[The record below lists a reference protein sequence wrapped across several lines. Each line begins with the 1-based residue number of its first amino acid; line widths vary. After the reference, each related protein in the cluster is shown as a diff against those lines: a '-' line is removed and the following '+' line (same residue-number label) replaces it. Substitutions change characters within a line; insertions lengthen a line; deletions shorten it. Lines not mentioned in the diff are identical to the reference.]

1 MSIRV
6 MSKVW
11 ESYPGGGSELLALL
25 ALADWSDDNG
35 RCYPSM
41 ASISKKV
48 RLKPRQAQRVVHQ
61 LIEAGF
67 VSVIGNEFGGK
78 PGATRQYRINLHS
91 LTGVAHDTGVVH
103 DTGVAEDVDGCH
115 GRRETGVAHDTLT
128 VIEPSITVSTT
139 STSVDSVPRCPV
151 EKIVEAYHRLM
162 PDNPRCKVLNKSR
175 MGAIRQRWNEAARL
189 NCKPFG
195 YATQEGG
202 LAAWEAFFATC
213 NESKFL
219 TGRAAPEPGKPPF
232 LADIDFLFS
241 PKAFAKCLEN
251 KYHRDPT

>member
-1 MSIRV
+1 
-6 MSKVW
+6 
-11 ESYPGGGSELLALL
+11 
-25 ALADWSDDNG
+25 
-35 RCYPSM
+35 
-41 ASISKKV
+41 
-48 RLKPRQAQRVVHQ
+48 
-61 LIEAGF
+61 
-67 VSVIGNEFGGK
+67 
-78 PGATRQYRINLHS
+78 
-91 LTGVAHDTGVVH
+91 
-103 DTGVAEDVDGCH
+103 
-115 GRRETGVAHDTLT
+115 
-128 VIEPSITVSTT
+128 
-139 STSVDSVPRCPV
+139 
-151 EKIVEAYHRLM
+151 M

>member
-78 PGATRQYRINLHS
+78 PGATRQYRINLS
-91 LTGVAHDTGVVH
+91 TLTGVAHDTGVIH
-103 DTGVAEDVDGCH
+103 DTGVAEDVDGC
-115 GRRETGVAHDTLT
+115 
-128 VIEPSITVSTT
+128 P
-139 STSVDSVPRCPV
+139 
-151 EKIVEAYHRLM
+151 
-162 PDNPRCKVLNKSR
+162 
-175 MGAIRQRWNEAARL
+175 
-189 NCKPFG
+189 
-195 YATQEGG
+195 
-202 LAAWEAFFATC
+202 
-213 NESKFL
+213 
-219 TGRAAPEPGKPPF
+219 
-232 LADIDFLFS
+232 
-241 PKAFAKCLEN
+241 
-251 KYHRDPT
+251 